1 MKKIIVILIML
12 LMVIPLNVFA
22 TVNQDNLSLLEN
34 AKSGILVEASTGEI
48 LYEKNKDEKVSIASL
63 TKMAAQI
70 IILENI
76 ENGNLKWDEIIT
88 ASSNAASM
96 GGTQIWLTA
105 GEKISVED
113 LFKGMSMASAN
124 DATVALAERIAGT
137 ESEFVKLMN
146 DKVKELGL
154 KNTVFKN
161 STGLD
166 EEGHYSTAYDLS
178 VIARELLNH
187 DEILRFSSVYEDYI
201 RKDTPNKFWLVNT
214 NKLVRFYEGADGLKT
229 GFTDAAG
236 YTMAVTA
243 KRDDMR
249 LIAIV
254 LGEDVSKTRN
264 DETTELLDYGFNN
277 YKVNLVKAKGE
288 TVKKVKVDKGSI
300 DEVDIITEN
309 DILILNKKSDATI
322 NYDTKIIVN
331 DIELP
336 IKKGAIVG
344 KIEVLYNDEVVKT
357 DNLVAGNDVKKI
369 NYFKYLFNNL
379 KDIVNCS
386 FFN

>member
-48 LYEKNKDEKVSIASL
+48 LYEKNKDEKVSIASS

-137 ESEFVKLMN
+137 ESAFVKLMN

-336 IKKGAIVG
+336 IKKGTIVG

>member
-96 GGTQIWLTA
+96 GGPQIWLTA

-137 ESEFVKLMN
+137 ESAFVKLMN

-331 DIELP
+331 DIDLP
-336 IKKGAIVG
+336 IKKGTIVG

>member
-22 TVNQDNLSLLEN
+22 TVNQDNLSLLEK

-137 ESEFVKLMN
+137 ESAFVKLMN

-336 IKKGAIVG
+336 IKKGTIVG

>member
-63 TKMAAQI
+63 TKIAAQI

-137 ESEFVKLMN
+137 ESAFVKLMN

-336 IKKGAIVG
+336 IKKGTIVG